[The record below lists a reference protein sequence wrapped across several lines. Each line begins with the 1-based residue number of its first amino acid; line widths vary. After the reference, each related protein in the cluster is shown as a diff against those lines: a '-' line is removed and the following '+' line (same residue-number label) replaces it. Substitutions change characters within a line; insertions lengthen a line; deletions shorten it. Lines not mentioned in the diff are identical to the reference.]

1 MRAYCI
7 ILTLSVSLV
16 SNVLNAQ
23 QARYWVTLT
32 DLTDAPLT
40 SIDQNAEFVMS
51 VYTQDLRDDPRGM
64 FSAYVDVAYDADLA
78 APIGPIDHED
88 IYVAGV
94 SGSTAQRGLL
104 DEVGGLDGISGLGG
118 GAFKVFS
125 LRFASQQES
134 GTLTFQTGPAT
145 DQVQHPTLLF
155 GATSV
160 LDPSE
165 ISFGTASLRIVPE
178 PNSAC
183 LFTLGWAFFARL
195 RQRRK

>member
-1 MRAYCI
+1 MRAHGI
-7 ILTLSVSLV
+7 IASLFFSLV
-16 SNVLNAQ
+16 CNVLSAQ
-23 QARYWVTLT
+23 QARYWVSLT
-32 DLTDAPLT
+32 DLNDAPIT
-40 SIDQNAEFVMS
+40 SIDENAEFVMS
-51 VYTQDLRDDPRGM
+51 VYTQDLRDNPRGV
-64 FSAYVDVAYDADLA
+64 FAAFVDVTYEANLA
-78 APIGPIDHED
+78 LPIPPIDHED
-88 IYVAGV
+88 IYVAAP

-104 DEVGGLDGISGLGG
+104 DEVGGVDGISGLGG

-125 LRFASQQES
+125 RRFASQQES
-134 GTLTFQTGPAT
+134 RTLTFQTGPAT

-155 GATSV
+155 GAPSV

-183 LFTLGWAFFARL
+183 LFALGWVFFARL